1 MPKDVA
7 SDNKDIQDS
16 LSPPRD
22 DTIQSPHVPDDESS
36 DSDMEGG
43 ALDEDDEREQSLSVP
58 ASPTLVH
65 RHVHGRLQR
74 LRSQSFDDIASS
86 VNNEEDLPPS
96 PSIVTKSPV
105 SHITGSTIPFQMPPT
120 VNSASESD
128 TEGRVSI
135 PRQGLGVVYN
145 NSLTGS
151 QPELT
156 ESPWGAGKF
165 NQFKGK
171 FLQKFKRGYNSQKVE
186 GLQVP
191 QPTSDRPTSGSGSD
205 VPQDTA
211 EETNSLSHMTHR
223 LLAVGQRFRNSPP
236 SLLRR
241 MSMSGCGS
249 PTHHLVPPISG
260 SETGNGG
267 ESRREAR
274 EKSKSNFITL

>member
-7 SDNKDIQDS
+7 SDKWKDIQEDS

-22 DTIQSPHVPDDESS
+22 TIQSLHVPVNDSS
-36 DSDMEGG
+36 DSNMEG

-65 RHVHGRLQR
+65 RSLVHVHGRLQR

-96 PSIVTKSPV
+96 PSKSPM
-105 SHITGSTIPFQMPPT
+105 SYITGSSIPFQIPPR

-128 TEGRVSI
+128 TEGRISI
-135 PRQGLGVVYN
+135 PWQGLGVIYN

-156 ESPWGAGKF
+156 ESSTAPWGAGKF
-165 NQFKGK
+165 NQFKGR
-171 FLQKFKRGYNSQKVE
+171 FLQKFKRGYNSQKVV

-191 QPTSDRPTSGSGSD
+191 QAASDRPTSGSGSD
-205 VPQDTA
+205 IPQDAA
-211 EETNSLSHMTHR
+211 EETSSLSHR

-241 MSMSGCGS
+241 IGMGGRGS

>member
-7 SDNKDIQDS
+7 SEKWKDIQEDS
-16 LSPPRD
+16 LSPPH
-22 DTIQSPHVPDDESS
+22 DTIQSLHAPVDDSS
-36 DSDMEGG
+36 DSNMEG
-43 ALDEDDEREQSLSVP
+43 ALDEDDEREQSLSMP

-65 RHVHGRLQR
+65 RSLVHVHGRLQR

-96 PSIVTKSPV
+96 PSKSPM
-105 SHITGSTIPFQMPPT
+105 SHVTGSSVPLQIPPR

-128 TEGRVSI
+128 TEGVSI
-135 PRQGLGVVYN
+135 PRQGQGVVYN

-156 ESPWGAGKF
+156 ESSIAPWGAGKF
-165 NQFKGK
+165 NQFKGR

-186 GLQVP
+186 VLRIP
-191 QPTSDRPTSGSGSD
+191 QPASDRPTSGSGSD
-205 VPQDTA
+205 IPQDVA
-211 EETNSLSHMTHR
+211 EETNSLSHR

-236 SLLRR
+236 SLLRKMGMGGR
-241 MSMSGCGS
+241 GS
-249 PTHHLVPPISG
+249 PTHHLVPPILR
-260 SETGNGG
+260 SETGNRG
-267 ESRREAR
+267 ENRREAR